1 MEVLGWSVARVKSFK
16 CVQRWLVNY
25 PAATQNHYAWVLMR
39 FMGWLSGR
47 EGFRDATPDAL
58 VAMQKLSWSDR
69 DSDAKYVLVDVLTE
83 YVGER
88 F

>member
-1 MEVLGWSVARVKSFK
+1 
-16 CVQRWLVNY
+16 
-25 PAATQNHYAWVLMR
+25 
-39 FMGWLSGR
+39 MGWLSGR